1 MLNLRNWTGC
11 MEPPEF
17 ELCKLHQCWR
27 KGKKC
32 KQKCGKRQQELAV
45 DVSHRASWD
54 EAWRRYASGVFHNW
68 SKEARGLAGSRSVCS
83 GFVPGRSGRSPPK
96 CATVNL
102 ATSAP
107 DPITAPAP
115 AICRYISD
123 DSERCL
129 AITGIV
135 DPCPAPMGLPA
146 GTGNT
151 VSLGGTASH
160 HSGFACFFT
169 TSTPFSHL
177 AST

>member
-1 MLNLRNWTGC
+1 M
-11 MEPPEF
+11 
-17 ELCKLHQCWR
+17 
-27 KGKKC
+27 
-32 KQKCGKRQQELAV
+32 
-45 DVSHRASWD
+45 SHRASWD

-68 SKEARGLAGSRSVCS
+68 SKEARGLAGQGLSVQGLSR
-83 GFVPGRSGRSPPK
+83 GGAHDRLTKR
-96 CATVNL
+96 ATVNL
-102 ATSAP
+102 ATSVP

-135 DPCPAPMGLPA
+135 DPCPAPMELPV
-146 GTGNT
+146 GTGST

>member
-1 MLNLRNWTGC
+1 
-11 MEPPEF
+11 MEEV
-17 ELCKLHQCWR
+17 
-27 KGKKC
+27 
-32 KQKCGKRQQELAV
+32 CGKSIPQ
-45 DVSHRASWD
+45 
-54 EAWRRYASGVFHNW
+54 
-68 SKEARGLAGSRSVCS
+68 KEAGGKGLSASKV
-83 GFVPGRSGRSPPK
+83 RSPTVLSVSGLTFLDSRRVVPRQRGGRAGADDRLPK
-96 CATVNL
+96 RATVNL

-135 DPCPAPMGLPA
+135 DPCPAPMKLPA
-146 GTGNT
+146 GTGST

>member
-1 MLNLRNWTGC
+1 MRQEYSTTGA
-11 MEPPEF
+11 
-17 ELCKLHQCWR
+17 R
-27 KGKKC
+27 KQEGL
-32 KQKCGKRQQELAV
+32 QGQGLSVQGLSRGGAHDRLPKR
-45 DVSHRASWD
+45 
-54 EAWRRYASGVFHNW
+54 
-68 SKEARGLAGSRSVCS
+68 
-83 GFVPGRSGRSPPK
+83 
-96 CATVNL
+96 ATVNL
-102 ATSAP
+102 ATSVP

-135 DPCPAPMGLPA
+135 DPCPAPMKLPA
-146 GTGNT
+146 GTGST

-169 TSTPFSHL
+169 TSTSFSHL